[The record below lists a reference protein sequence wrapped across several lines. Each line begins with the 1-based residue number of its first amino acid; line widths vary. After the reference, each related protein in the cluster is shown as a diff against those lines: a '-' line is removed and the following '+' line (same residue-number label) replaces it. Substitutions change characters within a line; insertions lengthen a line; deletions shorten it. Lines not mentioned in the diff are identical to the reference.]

1 VEPGDDIATAVRQ
14 ELAKDT
20 TARRY
25 RHIVIDEGQDLSP
38 EALRSLAE
46 AAQHGGSVT
55 FFGDYHQAIYR
66 QGLSWRSAG
75 LNLAPQPGSSHVDN
89 YRNTAAI
96 AHLAIA
102 LSQTPAMASGDEDL
116 VIPKVPVAA
125 GPPPTLARARDVAH
139 EAEVVLAQ
147 ATEFAKDQ
155 SVAILARTWGLVE
168 TAARGLSFRKLDPR
182 CTCRTPPLGSGSAR
196 TTPPRA
202 WSSTP

>member
-1 VEPGDDIATAVRQ
+1 MEPGDDIATAVRQ

-55 FFGDYHQAIYR
+55 FFGDYHQAIYG

-75 LNLAPQPGSSHVDN
+75 LNLGARPVERFVDN

-125 GPPPTLARARDVAH
+125 GPPPHLGPG
-139 EAEVVLAQ
+139 
-147 ATEFAKDQ
+147 
-155 SVAILARTWGLVE
+155 SG
-168 TAARGLSFRKLDPR
+168 RGPRGRGRPRPGNRVRQGPVRCDPR
-182 CTCRTPPLGSGSAR
+182 PHMGAGRDR
-196 TTPPRA
+196 RPRPVVPQ
-202 WSSTP
+202 TRPEMHV